1 MTFEPPPNGRLVR
14 YGIGGVA
21 RIHPSIEP
29 SSDGRVDETARAS
42 GHADV
47 SAPLPSASRPRLCR
61 NQGAFTSA
69 LRM

>member
-1 MTFEPPPNGRLVR
+1 MTFEPPPDGRLVR
-14 YGIGGVA
+14 FVSGGVA

-29 SSDGRVDETARAS
+29 SSDGRDDETTRAS

-47 SAPLPSASRPRLCR
+47 SANLSLVSSLPY
-61 NQGAFTSA
+61 QGA